1 MRIKGKK
8 LTVSQKNILKN
19 NGISQP
25 DDYLY
30 VKMETINLGDGR
42 RLSQRCPK
50 VENMV
55 VIHRETGDVKRV
67 QVKEV

>member
-8 LTVSQKNILKN
+8 LTVSQKNILQN

-42 RLSQRCPK
+42 RLNQRCPK
-50 VENMV
+50 IENMV

>member
-1 MRIKGKK
+1 MRIRGKK

-30 VKMETINLGDGR
+30 IKMETVNLGGGR
-42 RLSQRCPK
+42 RLTQGCPK

-55 VIHRETGDVKRV
+55 VIHRGTGEVKRIPT
-67 QVKEV
+67 KEV

>member
-1 MRIKGKK
+1 MRIRGKK

-30 VKMETINLGDGR
+30 IKMETVNLGGGR
-42 RLSQRCPK
+42 RLTQGCPK

-55 VIHRETGDVKRV
+55 VIHRETGEVKRIPT
-67 QVKEV
+67 KEV